1 MLIEILIIFLRVV
14 GHEHFRRE
22 LTRQHQACHPPRS
35 MEAPKP
41 HEDHSIHCLWV
52 SGKQQHQLQFPDPFP
67 SPEDSS
73 TASLLLPPYLAKKN
87 WTFSACEASFY
98 FCQICFFWTTEIF
111 FSCQKDKALVVRRG
125 RTYQS
130 PLQRHKSY
138 SVIKFSL
145 LTEVVQKLWGQRY
158 LSIFACPHQKFCTQ
172 VLQTI

>member
-41 HEDHSIHCLWV
+41 HEDHSIYCLWV

-73 TASLLLPPYLAKKN
+73 TASLLLPPYLAKKIEH
-87 WTFSACEASFY
+87 S
-98 FCQICFFWTTEIF
+98 
-111 FSCQKDKALVVRRG
+111 VHVRL
-125 RTYQS
+125 
-130 PLQRHKSY
+130 P
-138 SVIKFSL
+138 
-145 LTEVVQKLWGQRY
+145 
-158 LSIFACPHQKFCTQ
+158 SIFAKSVFSGPLKSSLAAKKTKHW
-172 VLQTI
+172 